1 MRLIGHPLRRHRRSR
16 GQALAEFSLVL
27 LPFMMIIVAL
37 IEFSFLLTVKIG
49 VTDTAQ
55 DAVQL
60 AAELGTD
67 QTSDFQV
74 LQLVQKD
81 VSAPMDPSKI
91 VSVEIFKTDIYG
103 KVNSGE
109 DKYVPGAPFYQ
120 EPGATAPVPTVPF
133 NQVSTG
139 YLPSARCNTVAA
151 TVCGGVNY
159 IGVIVTYQYSW
170 VTPLPNLVGL
180 GSSPP
185 KFVQTSVSRMEPI
198 Q

>member
-27 LPFMMIIVAL
+27 LPFMMIVVAL

-60 AAELGTD
+60 ASELGTD

-91 VSVEIFKTDIYG
+91 VSVEIFQTDIYG
-103 KVNSGE
+103 KVHSGE
-109 DKYVPGAPFYQ
+109 DKYLPGAPFYQ
-120 EPGATAPVPTVPF
+120 APGNTTQPVPF
-133 NQVSTG
+133 HQISAG
-139 YLPSARCNTVAA
+139 YLPSARCAA
-151 TVCGGVNY
+151 VTTTVCCGVDY

-185 KFVQTSVSRMEPI
+185 TFVQSSVSRMEPI
-198 Q
+198 L

>member
-60 AAELGTD
+60 ASELGTD

-91 VSVEIFKTDIYG
+91 VSVEIFQTDIYG
-103 KVNSGE
+103 KANSGE
-109 DKYVPGAPFYQ
+109 DKYLPGAPVYQ
-120 EPGATAPVPTVPF
+120 EPGNTTNTVPF
-133 NQVSTG
+133 KQVSTG

-151 TVCGGVNY
+151 TVCGGVDY

-185 KFVQTSVSRMEPI
+185 TFVQTSVSRMEPI